1 MNNLQTKLIRESF
14 ERVSADALSECFYD
28 HLFSIQP
35 AMRLVSPEHP
45 FDQKRQ
51 LTEMLKSLIDSLDDA
66 AQLQA
71 VSQSLGRRQALDG
84 MREEHYQTFGTAL
97 IAALGETDS
106 AGFTQDTETAWIEF
120 YNFISN
126 EMKRGARRL
135 SESTDQLQK
144 SNKQENTMNIF
155 TQAKAVTTNLFL
167 IAIFAAAS
175 FAQATAPNMAPPA
188 NDSFANA
195 EQLSG
200 MQIHIARTNVEA
212 TKEPGEPGHGLNSG
226 GASVWFKWTAPM
238 SRLMVL
244 TTNRTAS
251 NLNTTIGVYTGTSVN
266 ALNTIAYGD
275 DIEGDSNTNL
285 KSHVR
290 FDVRQGTTYY
300 IAVDGFKFQ
309 EQPAAQGAF
318 ALDLQPSFP
327 FQGADF
333 DLDGKTD
340 LSLFRPTDGT
350 WYINGTTRSKETR
363 WGTNGDIPI
372 VAPFNG
378 YKFYHAI
385 YRPTESRYY
394 LLDSLSGSTNA
405 FSFGTAGDI
414 PFTSN
419 YSSVDSVDFGVFRP
433 SNGTWYISRDISSF
447 DAVKFG
453 ISGDIPVPGN
463 YSPDLLADLA
473 VFRPSNGT
481 WYFMYRR
488 SNNPTENTYGA
499 VQFGIAGDKPV
510 PADYDGDGLLDV
522 AVYRPSTGVWW
533 VLQSSNNQATAF
545 KWGIAE
551 DIPTTGDFDGDGK
564 FDYAVF
570 RPSQGTWYIRR
581 SGDNTA
587 MIKQFGQSGDIPVT
601 ANRTF

>member
-14 ERVSADALSECFYD
+14 ERVSADALSERFYD

-35 AMRLVSPEHP
+35 AMRLISPTHP

-51 LTEMLKSLIDSLDDA
+51 LTEMLNSLIGSLDDA

-71 VSQSLGRRQALDG
+71 VSESFGRRQALDG
-84 MREEHYQTFGTAL
+84 MREEHYQTFGMAL
-97 IAALGETDS
+97 IAALSETDNS
-106 AGFTQDTETAWIEF
+106 GFTSETETAWREF
-120 YNFISN
+120 YELTSN
-126 EMKRGARRL
+126 EMKHGARRL
-135 SESTDQLQK
+135 SDNTVQTQETT
-144 SNKQENTMNIF
+144 NKENTMNIF
-155 TQAKAVTTNLFL
+155 TQAKAITTNLFL
-167 IAIFAAAS
+167 IVIFAAAA
-175 FAQATAPNMAPPA
+175 FAQNASPNIAPPA

-195 EQLSG
+195 ETISG
-200 MQIHIARTNVEA
+200 MQVHITRTNVEA
-212 TKEPGEPGHGLNSG
+212 TKEPGEPAHALNSG

-238 SRLMVL
+238 SRYMAVS
-244 TTNRTAS
+244 TDRTAT
-251 NLNTTIGVYTGTSVN
+251 NLDTMVHIYTGTSVN
-266 ALNTIAYGD
+266 SLVSISYGS
-275 DIEGDSNTNL
+275 DIEGDNDSNL
-285 KSHVR
+285 KSYTQ
-290 FDVRQGTTYY
+290 FEAIQGRTYY
-300 IAVDGFKFQ
+300 IAIDGFKFQ
-309 EQPAAQGAF
+309 QQPAAQGAF
-318 ALDLQPSFP
+318 ALDIQPSFP

-350 WYINGTTRSKETR
+350 WYINGTTQSRAIR
-363 WGTNGDIPI
+363 WGTNGDIP
-372 VAPFNG
+372 VLAPFRG
-378 YKFYHAI
+378 YKFFHTI

-394 LLDSLSGSTNA
+394 SFNSENGDTGA

-414 PFTSN
+414 PLTSNFTSPDGVN
-419 YSSVDSVDFGVFRP
+419 YAVFRP
-433 SNGTWYISRDISSF
+433 STGTWYIYQDPSSF
-447 DAVKFG
+447 LAYQFG

-463 YSPDLLADLA
+463 YSPDFFTDIA

-488 SNNPTENTYGA
+488 SNSPNENTYGA

-551 DIPTTGDFDGDGK
+551 DVPTTGDFDGDGK